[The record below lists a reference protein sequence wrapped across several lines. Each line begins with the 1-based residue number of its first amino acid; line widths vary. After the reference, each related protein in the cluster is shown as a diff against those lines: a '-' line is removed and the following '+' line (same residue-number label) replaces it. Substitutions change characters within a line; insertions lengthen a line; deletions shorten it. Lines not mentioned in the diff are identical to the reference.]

1 MSNELGI
8 IFPLLPGKR
17 QALQQFAAA
26 LAGPRR
32 GEYAAS
38 QASVLKES
46 WFLQPTP
53 QGDLL
58 LVHFEAPDPMA
69 VLSSL
74 AVSEEP
80 FDVWFREQ
88 VQEITGVDLT
98 QPSGPLPE
106 RVFHWKR
113 D

>member
-1 MSNELGI
+1 MTNELGM

-17 QALQQFAAA
+17 EALQQFAAA

-32 GEYAAS
+32 MEYEAS

-46 WFLQPTP
+46 WFLQSTP
-53 QGDLL
+53 HGDLL
-58 LVHFEAPDPMA
+58 LVHFEAPDPTA
-69 VLSSL
+69 VLTSL

-88 VQEITGVDLT
+88 VQSITGIDLT

-106 RVFHWKR
+106 RVFYWKR
-113 D
+113 G